1 VNQSPAIYEV
11 PPEFWN
17 PRFTLWAFLNDRQLM
32 VVAGVAFIGFQL
44 FNLPGL
50 FGGALLGYALAF
62 ERHDVPQWRRGL
74 LYAAYLVRD
83 MTGQTVVE
91 PSSEVALSSDEEVE
105 ARQVVLR
112 DEDGRVLV
120 YLTED

>member
-1 VNQSPAIYEV
+1 
-11 PPEFWN
+11 
-17 PRFTLWAFLNDRQLM
+17 
-32 VVAGVAFIGFQL
+32 
-44 FNLPGL
+44 
-50 FGGALLGYALAF
+50 
-62 ERHDVPQWRRGL
+62 
-74 LYAAYLVRD
+74 